1 MRFTDV
7 ILQTAT
13 KILTFIILAFAV
25 YILLAGHNH
34 PGGGFIAGLITAS
47 AFVLLYI
54 AFGQPFVRG
63 VLPVDFKKVG
73 AAGVMI
79 SLLTGSGSILFGAP
93 FLTQTFA
100 TVHLPVFGETHLAT
114 AVLFDL
120 GVYFAVV
127 GTMMTIISTISE
139 DG

>member
-1 MRFTDV
+1 MRFSDV

-13 KILTFIILAFAV
+13 KVLTFIILAFAV

-54 AFGQPFVRG
+54 AFGQPFVNSI
-63 VLPVDFKKVG
+63 LPLDFKKVG
-73 AAGVMI
+73 AVGVLL
-79 SLLTGSGSILFGAP
+79 SLLTGTGALLFGAP
-93 FLTQTFA
+93 FLTQAFA
-100 TVHLPVFGETHLAT
+100 RVHLPIFGETDLAT
-114 AVLFDL
+114 AVIFDI

-127 GTMMTIISTISE
+127 GTMMTIISSISE
-139 DG
+139 DR